1 MFTAAL
7 GYGAKSES
15 KIFIFEFDGLKGFY
29 NDIIK
34 GDNKC
39 NLNDLSRLDNEKV
52 LEDKLKQ
59 YYFICTGDYEIEGKD
74 EFLGVPDVEY
84 SHRKSKLLSNDAKYH
99 CLVIDGD
106 MSDNDSEPLC
116 DAQYVH
122 DVLVRL
128 GYNHFVYTS
137 YSNGKDGK
145 NKWRAVVEC
154 EVSRCDL
161 VNATRSLWEWMNSA
175 GVNVKFASENKDT
188 VRIWFFGKSW
198 TDGYADYGWFEGL
211 PFMWKDS
218 ESAGES
224 SSAGSGSEH
233 DEESLDEFEYKML
246 HWSISTDRH
255 ESLLKFAL
263 GLIKDT
269 QCNRAMVIKLVQIAM
284 KLTPV
289 GSRDSRWDEEYRDI
303 SRSVDGA
310 INRIKGEIEEDSKV
324 DLSGIRMERIVNSL
338 PMPPGLLGE
347 LCMDSFNMQHFQH
360 KEIALASALALV
372 AGICG
377 RKFNVDTHGL
387 NLYITLV
394 ADTGMGKDAIKRF
407 INTTLSRINKLGK
420 GSSFIGASDCTGPK
434 PLAAS
439 MECARSKICVFE
451 EAGLM
456 MASQVGAKQDLQK
469 FLLSSYTSSSW
480 DGICGGTM
488 YSDDKNSI
496 PIMHGLALSIISES
510 TPDVLFRA
518 LGTSGSMMNGHLPR
532 QTIFRVMNDKPP
544 INRNRITEISSKL
557 RLRLSKLVDKC
568 SEIQAK
574 DILEYDDV
582 WHFDMKNIQENFFDY
597 CDECRLV
604 GQENKGTPKGAMST
618 RAAVKALKYAA
629 IATVINYEHELVIQ
643 KPEWEWGKSLAT
655 YELNGVSDFF
665 SGTSFDNVMDDVAKR
680 VIGPSIY
687 KLVELKMGADG
698 QIALNRHELD
708 KGYIPF
714 SKLYRDNRNNKQIQ
728 YDDRLS
734 HNECMRKVIRYM
746 CDDVGY
752 ISRVHNPMDMRGRP
766 YRCDVFTVTPFFLEL
781 FK

>member
-1 MFTAAL
+1 
-7 GYGAKSES
+7 
-15 KIFIFEFDGLKGFY
+15 
-29 NDIIK
+29 
-34 GDNKC
+34 
-39 NLNDLSRLDNEKV
+39 
-52 LEDKLKQ
+52 
-59 YYFICTGDYEIEGKD
+59 
-74 EFLGVPDVEY
+74 
-84 SHRKSKLLSNDAKYH
+84 
-99 CLVIDGD
+99 
-106 MSDNDSEPLC
+106 
-116 DAQYVH
+116 
-122 DVLVRL
+122 
-128 GYNHFVYTS
+128 
-137 YSNGKDGK
+137 
-145 NKWRAVVEC
+145 
-154 EVSRCDL
+154 
-161 VNATRSLWEWMNSA
+161 
-175 GVNVKFASENKDT
+175 
-188 VRIWFFGKSW
+188 
-198 TDGYADYGWFEGL
+198 
-211 PFMWKDS
+211 
-218 ESAGES
+218 
-224 SSAGSGSEH
+224 
-233 DEESLDEFEYKML
+233 
-246 HWSISTDRH
+246 
-255 ESLLKFAL
+255 
-263 GLIKDT
+263 
-269 QCNRAMVIKLVQIAM
+269 MVIKLVQIAM

-289 GSRDSRWDEEYRDI
+289 GSRDSRWEEEYRDI
-303 SRSVDGA
+303 SRSVGGA
-310 INRIKGEIEEDSKV
+310 INRIKEENEEEKV

-557 RLRLSKLVDKC
+557 RLRLSKLVDSC

-574 DILEYDDV
+574 DVLEYDDV
-582 WHFDMKNIQENFFDY
+582 WHLDMKNIQENFFDY

-629 IATVINYEHELVIQ
+629 IATVINYEHCLEIKEL
-643 KPEWEWGKSLAT
+643 EWEWGKSLAM